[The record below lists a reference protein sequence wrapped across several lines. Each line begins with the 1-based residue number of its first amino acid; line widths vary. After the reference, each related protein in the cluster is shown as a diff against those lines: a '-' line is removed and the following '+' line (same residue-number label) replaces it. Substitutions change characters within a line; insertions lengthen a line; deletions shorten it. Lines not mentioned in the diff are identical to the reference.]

1 MSNVNIHSSNLRQN
15 MTRANELIKIR
26 NYVCIREEEEE
37 EEEEKEKG
45 KRTCAN
51 YFCMRTRK

>member
-1 MSNVNIHSSNLRQN
+1 